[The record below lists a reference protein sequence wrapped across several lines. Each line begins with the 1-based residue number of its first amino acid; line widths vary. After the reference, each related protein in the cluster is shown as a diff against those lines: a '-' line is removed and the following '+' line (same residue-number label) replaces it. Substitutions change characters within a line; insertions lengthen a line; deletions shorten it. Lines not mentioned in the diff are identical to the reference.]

1 MDRRDVLKNGAAA
14 VIGGTAGMLGGRAEA
29 AQAPAQ
35 APGIVRGGSA
45 GRPFRAW
52 VRSGTQIQMEN
63 LRTLPLGPRSVLI
76 RTEAT
81 QCCYSMVGEVL
92 APPAQTPPKII
103 GHGGVGIVEDIGV
116 QVKRVRVGDR
126 VIVANTP
133 QCGTCA
139 NCLQGRS
146 DMCDVKMMALV
157 PVAERADG
165 TRVVGHNNYGGF
177 ADLMV
182 SFEEYLVPTVT
193 TVPPVELAVLSCV
206 GAAGLAASI
215 TFVPIQPGTNVAV
228 MGCGPIG
235 LSAVQGA
242 RIAGAK
248 QIIAVEPIAYR
259 RELATRLG
267 ATTVLDPNVEGDG
280 LVAKIT
286 DMCKGE
292 MNNLFG
298 GGRNLNEGGA
308 AGGFGVSRV
317 RPYGP
322 DFVIEAVGANRFPPR
337 AGSGPDPTGLTALRQ
352 SYLMTG
358 GTGHLTTT
366 GVYQGELTL
375 PAGTFSIS
383 GRTHHSGQLG
393 GGANS
398 FRDMPRFVRLI
409 EKGLFDAKSM
419 ATGIYRLEQVKEAFQ
434 AAADRTTVTALIV
447 FS

>member
-1 MDRRDVLKNGAAA
+1 MKRRDLLARGAAA
-14 VIGGTAGMLGGRAEA
+14 VAGGVVAGLSTQSQA
-29 AQAPAQ
+29 AGQAPAVLQ
-35 APGIVRGGSA
+35 GGS

-52 VRSGTQIQMEN
+52 VRSGTQVQLES

-92 APPAQTPPKII
+92 APTQQDPPKII
-103 GHGGVGIVEDIGV
+103 GHGGVGIVEDIGA
-116 QVKRVRVGDR
+116 QVKRVKPGDR

-133 QCGTCA
+133 QCGQCA

-177 ADLMV
+177 GELMIA
-182 SFEEYLVPTVT
+182 FEEYLVPTMT
-193 TVPPVELAVLSCV
+193 AVPAAELAVLSCV
-206 GAAGLAASI
+206 GAAGLAATL
-215 TFVPIQPGTNVAV
+215 TFVPVQAGTNVAV

-259 RELATRLG
+259 RELAAKFG

-280 LVAKIT
+280 LVAKVT
-286 DMCKGE
+286 DLCKGE
-292 MNNLFG
+292 MNGLFG
-298 GGRNLNEGGA
+298 GGRNLNEGNA
-308 AGGFGVSRV
+308 AGGLGVSRT

-322 DFVIEAVGANRFPPR
+322 DFVIEAVGADRFPPR
-337 AGSGPDPTGLTALRQ
+337 AGAGPDPTGLTALRQ
-352 SYLMTG
+352 AYLMTA

-409 EKGLFDAKSM
+409 EKGSFDARSM
-419 ATGIYRLEQVKEAFQ
+419 ATGIFPLEQVKEAFQ
-434 AAADRTTVTALIV
+434 AAADRTTVAAIIV
-447 FS
+447 MS

>member
-1 MDRRDVLKNGAAA
+1 MDRRDLLKNGAAA
-14 VIGGTAGMLGGRAEA
+14 VVGGAVGALTAPGTAAG
-29 AQAPAQ
+29 QAPAV
-35 APGIVRGGSA
+35 VRQGSA

-52 VRSGTQIQMEN
+52 VRSGTQIQLEN

-76 RTEAT
+76 RSEAT
-81 QCCYSMVGEVL
+81 QCCYSMVAEVL
-92 APPAQTPPKII
+92 TPAQQNPPKII
-103 GHGGVGIVEDIGV
+103 GHGGVGVVEDVGV
-116 QVKRVRVGDR
+116 QVKRVKVGDR

-133 QCGTCA
+133 QCGQCA

-177 ADLMV
+177 ADLMIA
-182 SFEEYLVPTVT
+182 FEEYLIPTPT
-193 TVPPVELAVLSCV
+193 SVPPVELAVLSCV
-206 GAAGLAASI
+206 GAAGLAAAV
-215 TFVPIQPGTNVAV
+215 TFVPVQAGTNVAV

-242 RIAGAK
+242 RICGAK
-248 QIIAVEPIAYR
+248 QIIAVEPIRAR
-259 RELATRLG
+259 RELAAKFG

-280 LVAKIT
+280 LVDKIR

-292 MNNLFG
+292 SSSLFG
-298 GGRNLNEGGA
+298 GGRDWASTSPNA
-308 AGGFGVSRV
+308 AGGFGVGRM
-317 RPYGP
+317 RPFGP
-322 DFVIEAVGANRFPPR
+322 DFVIEAVGANRFPPK
-337 AGSGPDPTGLTALRQ
+337 AESGPDPTGLTALQ
-352 SYLMTG
+352 QAYLMTA

-366 GVYQGELTL
+366 GVYQGNITL
-375 PAGTFSIS
+375 PAGTWSIS

-398 FRDMPRFVRLI
+398 FRDMQRFVRLI
-409 EKGLFDAKSM
+409 ENGQYDAKSM
-419 ATGIYRLEQVKEAFQ
+419 ATGIYPLEQVKEAFQ
-434 AAADRTTVTALIV
+434 AAADRTTITALVV

>member
-1 MDRRDVLKNGAAA
+1 MDRRDLLKNGAAA
-14 VIGGTAGMLGGRAEA
+14 IVGGTTSLLSARSVEAG
-29 AQAPAQ
+29 QAPAV
-35 APGIVRGGSA
+35 VRSGSA

-52 VRSGTQIQMEN
+52 VRSGTQIRLEN

-92 APPAQTPPKII
+92 APTQQDPPKIV
-103 GHGGVGIVEDIGV
+103 GHGGVGVVEDVGV

-133 QCGTCA
+133 QCGQCA

-157 PVAERADG
+157 PVAERPDG
-165 TRVVGHNNYGGF
+165 TQVVGHNNYGGF
-177 ADLMV
+177 GELMIA
-182 SFEEYLVPTVT
+182 FEEYLIPTVT
-193 TVPPVELAVLSCV
+193 RVPPVELAVLSCV
-206 GAAGLAASI
+206 GAAGLAAAV
-215 TFVPIQPGTNVAV
+215 TFVPVQAGTNVAV

-242 RIAGAK
+242 RICGAK

-259 RELATRLG
+259 RELAARFG
-267 ATTVLDPNVEGDG
+267 ATTVLDPNVEGDR
-280 LVAKIT
+280 LVERVTDLCRGEIT
-286 DMCKGE
+286 S
-292 MNNLFG
+292 LFG
-298 GGRNLNEGGA
+298 GGRNFSEGGA
-308 AGGFGVSRV
+308 AGGFGVSRT

-322 DFVIEAVGANRFPPR
+322 DFVIEAVGRNRLPPK
-337 AGSGPDPTGLTALRQ
+337 AGAGPDPTGLTALRQ
-352 SYLMTG
+352 AYLMTA
-358 GTGHLTTT
+358 GTGHLTTL
-366 GVYQGELTL
+366 GVYEGDLTL

-419 ATGIYRLEQVKEAFQ
+419 ATSIFPLEQVKEAFQ
-434 AAADRTTVTALIV
+434 AAADRTTVTAIV
-447 FS
+447 TMA